1 MEKYRVRARGVDGVA
16 GMSAEHGD
24 GRKIGDSRDDRSD
37 GIIESW

>member
-1 MEKYRVRARGVDGVA
+1 MEKYRVRVRVDGVA

-24 GRKIGDSRDDRSD
+24 GTKIGDSSDDRLA